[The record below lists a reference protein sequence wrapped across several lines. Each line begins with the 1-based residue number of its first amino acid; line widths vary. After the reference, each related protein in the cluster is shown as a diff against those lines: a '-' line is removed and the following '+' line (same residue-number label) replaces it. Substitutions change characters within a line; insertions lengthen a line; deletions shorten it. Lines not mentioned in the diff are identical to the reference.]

1 MNKRFL
7 LVLLSVFAI
16 LSCSQYVNL
25 GGVSADDEAYSDY
38 ADNAPEEMDPE
49 NDPGSYDSADSADA
63 GYDYGDTGSN
73 DKGGDPDQYDES
85 DSGYGGD
92 DYASDAESGDNWDD
106 SEPDSGEE
114 SDGGDASSPEE
125 NSLFPAD
132 FSNAECDCGSTPD
145 YHPICCDGRILVF
158 NACFA
163 NCYAVKTE
171 GRICAFY
178 KTGLCSDE
186 TGSDE
191 ENDPETDDSDDLDDD
206 TDDGEQPD
214 SDEDPAEIPN
224 ECGCYP
230 EEKPD
235 MFFCSRNNSVFYFM
249 SFCLAECQCD
259 SPQKIFQ

>member
-38 ADNAPEEMDPE
+38 ADSAPEEMDPE

-92 DYASDAESGDNWDD
+92 DYAPDAECGDNWDD
-106 SEPDSGEE
+106 SNPDSGEE

-132 FSNAECDCGSTPD
+132 FSNAECDCGSAPD

-171 GRICAFY
+171 GGICAFY

-191 ENDPETDDSDDLDDD
+191 ENDPETDDSDDN

-214 SDEDPAEIPN
+214 SDEDPAEIHN

-235 MFFCSRNNSVFYFM
+235 MFFCYRNNSVFYFM
-249 SFCLAECQCD
+249 SSCLAECQCD